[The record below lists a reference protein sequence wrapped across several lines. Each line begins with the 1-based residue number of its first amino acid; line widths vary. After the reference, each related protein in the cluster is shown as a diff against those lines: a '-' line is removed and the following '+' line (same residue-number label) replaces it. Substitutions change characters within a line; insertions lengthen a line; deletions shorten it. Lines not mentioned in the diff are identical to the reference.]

1 MLKTMVKFIFE
12 KTRFKKVRAKL
23 EFKVVICLFFNVL
36 IKCLVF
42 FKAEFCA
49 ENDGEIYFWKKQG
62 LKKLEPKVEN

>member
-1 MLKTMVKFIFE
+1 MQKHWSLKCIQS
-12 KTRFKKVRAKL
+12 RNLYISKL
-23 EFKVVICLFFNVL
+23 WNFKVVICLFFNVL

-62 LKKLEPKVEN
+62 LEKLEPKVEN

>member
-1 MLKTMVKFIFE
+1 MQKHWSLKCIPSKNLYIS
-12 KTRFKKVRAKL
+12 KL
-23 EFKVVICLFFNVL
+23 WIFKVVICLFFNVL

-62 LKKLEPKVEN
+62 LEKLEPKVEN